1 MSGSGFIERLTGPRL
16 ADDAQARISKLL
28 RANLLFTLGIC
39 VVLLI
44 VQPLLVGELDAS
56 IVIYPLVFSFT
67 GLLWLLTR
75 RGYIY
80 VAGAIWI
87 ACLWFVVNITAI
99 GFGGIYSPGVAWNL
113 IVLLIVALLFGGR
126 TLLLYS
132 AITIVTV
139 VVEYVIDVR
148 GLVTLDAIP
157 LTKETA
163 VLTFA
168 LQLAIAGTF
177 LYLLVESLRK
187 ALARAHEN
195 ERKATE
201 LLAET
206 SRAKRYVD
214 DIFQSMANALLVLD
228 RSMAIRTV
236 NPAAA
241 RMLGWDETKLVG
253 RRVSTILVGAEGG
266 RGPEQLRA
274 WVERLRTDELHHVE
288 CAFLTRGGD
297 VVPVLFSSSRILD
310 EQGELLEIVCVASD
324 ITLRKQAEQRLLEA
338 KELAEEANMA
348 KSRFLANMSHELRTP
363 LNAVIGYSEMMLED
377 LDDGE
382 AIGAQDVHKIQRAG
396 RHLLSLISDILDL
409 SKIEAGRMEI
419 HCSVFDVG
427 GLVNGVIDTVR
438 PLVSRN
444 GNTMSIL
451 VPQELGVMHSD
462 ETKVRQ
468 VLLNLLSNAAKFTE
482 EGRVDIKVERHESL
496 DGVWFTFAIS
506 DTGIGM
512 GEQQLARLFQP
523 FIQADSSAS
532 RKYGGTGLGLAI
544 SRVFVEMMGGMID
557 VVSRRGEGSTFT
569 VHLPANAPEKSSVR
583 EPPRPPTLGH
593 GHRSIGRAS

>member
-1 MSGSGFIERLTGPRL
+1 MSGSSFIERLTGARPV
-16 ADDAQARISKLL
+16 DDAEARITRLL
-28 RANLLFTLGIC
+28 SANLLFTLGIC
-39 VVLLI
+39 VVLLL
-44 VQPLLVGELDAS
+44 VQPLLVGELDGS
-56 IVIYPLVFSFT
+56 IVIYPLVFAFT
-67 GLLWLLTR
+67 AALWLLTR
-75 RGYIY
+75 RGHVYL
-80 VAGAIWI
+80 AGGIWI
-87 ACLWFVVNITAI
+87 ACLWVVVNVTAL

-113 IVLLIVALLFGGR
+113 IVLLIVAMIFGGR
-126 TLLLYS
+126 ALLVCA
-132 AITIVTV
+132 AITLATV
-139 VVEYVIDVR
+139 VAEYVIDAR
-148 GLVTLDAIP
+148 GLVSLETIP
-157 LTKETA
+157 LTRETA
-163 VLTFA
+163 LLTFA
-168 LQLAIAGTF
+168 LQVAIGGTF
-177 LYLLVESLRK
+177 LYLIVESLRRT
-187 ALARAHEN
+187 LARARAN
-195 ERKATE
+195 ERTATE

-214 DIFQSMANALLVLD
+214 DIFRSMANALFVLD

-241 RMLGWDETKLVG
+241 RLLGWDEGHLVG

-266 RGPEQLRA
+266 RGPDQLRA

-288 CAFLTRGGD
+288 CAFLTSGGD

-310 EQGELLEIVCVASD
+310 ERGELLEIVCVASD

-377 LDDGE
+377 LEEGE
-382 AIGAQDVHKIQRAG
+382 AVGAQDVHKIQRAG

-409 SKIEAGRMEI
+409 SKIEAGRMEL
-419 HCSVFDVG
+419 HCSAFDVS

-451 VPQELGVMHSD
+451 VPDELGVMHSD
-462 ETKVRQ
+462 ETKIRQ

-482 EGRVDIKVERHESL
+482 EGRVDVKVERHESL
-496 DGVWFTFAIS
+496 DGVWFTFAVS

-557 VVSRRGEGSTFT
+557 VVSRRGQGSTFT
-569 VHLPANAPEKSSVR
+569 VHLPANAPEKSTVR
-583 EPPRPPTLGH
+583 APPRPPTMGH